1 MPYARGNHSHMK
13 RSYSDLVEILSDGAM
28 CKVVRY
34 TNPYSQIEQ
43 YKTFIKLETE
53 HCDKSRLVQRM

>member
-1 MPYARGNHSHMK
+1 MK